1 MPSSPAR
8 AYGLLL
14 SAVRDPDPV
23 VFLEPTRLYRA
34 AREDVSDDGAG
45 LPLERCFTLR
55 SGRDLTIVA
64 WGAMIREALEAADQL
79 AMENIEAEVV
89 DVATLK
95 PLDSATILASVAR
108 TGRLVIVHEAPM
120 TCGYGAEIAARVCRW
135 RHHQPVG
142 ADRARNRLRYD
153 DALSAHRSLLHAE
166 CPPDSGGRAPHDGLR
181 MSTFALPDLGEG
193 LQEAEIV
200 SWHVAEGDHVVVDQ
214 PLVAVET
221 EKAVVEVPSPK
232 AGHVARLLVK
242 AGERVKVGAPLLE
255 FEEGRHAESGAIV
268 GDLAGPGRVSRGLS
282 PVRATPAVRARAREL
297 GVDLARVTPTGPE
310 GTILLADVQAA
321 ASRPSAGPMPA
332 ALRGARRTMATNMAQ
347 AWREVAHA
355 TLHDEADIEAWSA
368 MEDLTCRLVRA
379 LIAGC
384 KSEPALNASF
394 DAASLSLRENPT
406 IDVGLAIDS
415 PEGLFVPVLRD
426 AAGATPPDWR
436 RQIDT
441 FKRGVQER
449 SLTPAD
455 LRAPT
460 ITLSNFG
467 SIAGSHASL
476 IIMPPQVAI
485 LGAGRIAARPVQ
497 TADGSI
503 ALHRALP
510 LSLTFDHRAVTGGMA
525 ARFLRAVI
533 ADLMGAS

>member
-1 MPSSPAR
+1 
-8 AYGLLL
+8 
-14 SAVRDPDPV
+14 
-23 VFLEPTRLYRA
+23 
-34 AREDVSDDGAG
+34 
-45 LPLERCFTLR
+45 
-55 SGRDLTIVA
+55 
-64 WGAMIREALEAADQL
+64 
-79 AMENIEAEVV
+79 
-89 DVATLK
+89 
-95 PLDSATILASVAR
+95 
-108 TGRLVIVHEAPM
+108 
-120 TCGYGAEIAARVCRW
+120 
-135 RHHQPVG
+135 
-142 ADRARNRLRYD
+142 
-153 DALSAHRSLLHAE
+153 
-166 CPPDSGGRAPHDGLR
+166 

-232 AGHVARLLVK
+232 SGHVAKLLAK

-268 GDLAGPGRVSRGLS
+268 GDLANPAVSAR
-282 PVRATPAVRARAREL
+282 PVPTRAAPAVRARAREL
-297 GVDLARVTPTGPE
+297 GVDLSRVTPTGPE

-321 ASRPSAGPMPA
+321 ASRPSAGPMPG
-332 ALRGARRTMATNMAQ
+332 ALRGARRTMATNMAR

-355 TLHDEADIEAWSA
+355 TVHDEADIETWSA

-384 KSEPALNASF
+384 KSEPELNASF
-394 DAASLSLRENPT
+394 DAASSSLRENPT

-415 PEGLFVPVLRD
+415 PDGLFAPVLRD
-426 AAGATPPDWR
+426 AASATPPDWR
-436 RQIDT
+436 RKIET

-467 SIAGSHASL
+467 SIAGRYASL

-485 LGAGRIAARPVQ
+485 LGAGRIAARPVR
-497 TADGSI
+497 TADKSI

-533 ADLMGAS
+533 TDLMGAS